1 MHLLSSGG
9 RMKSFPE
16 SFGIFHLWGE
26 RFGCFDVSLS
36 DLTRVDRNVFE
47 SFTSEGERFGER
59 FKSHKC
65 MKNNIDKKNN
75 NNLSPIHPTPTRATR
90 DTRVRIGSGVKGK
103 DSVFNGSFLSNW
115 QESRD
120 GNGRSF
126 CFFHSQRA
134 QSVTGKYC
142 LSKKG
147 FCYGN

>member
-1 MHLLSSGG
+1 
-9 RMKSFPE
+9 
-16 SFGIFHLWGE
+16 
-26 RFGCFDVSLS
+26 
-36 DLTRVDRNVFE
+36 
-47 SFTSEGERFGER
+47 
-59 FKSHKC
+59 

-103 DSVFNGSFLSNW
+103 DSVFNGSFLPNW
-115 QESRD
+115 QKDRD
-120 GNGRSF
+120 GNGRLL